1 MEFIQPSRFDIL
13 FGPLDLD
20 KELFFMDE
28 NQRQVKANDDDI
40 KRQVPGITTMQEKK
54 ETPNQ
59 NLNEELFFRA
69 IGR

>member
-1 MEFIQPSRFDIL
+1 
-13 FGPLDLD
+13 
-20 KELFFMDE
+20 MDE

-40 KRQVPGITTMQEKK
+40 KLQVPGITTMQEKK